1 MEHGAVAMTMKG
13 PARIMFKSAIIYRGK
28 LQAGMF
34 LEASIV
40 EADSHSITLDDGT
53 WVPLTNISCVWSE
66 RYEEMKRA
74 VEAEP

>member
-1 MEHGAVAMTMKG
+1 MQPGL
-13 PARIMFKSAIIYRGK
+13 SADFIPLRLIIPTCIAGIYRGK

>member
-1 MEHGAVAMTMKG
+1 MIKG
-13 PARIMFKSAIIYRGK
+13 PARIVVKSAIIYKGK

-34 LEASIV
+34 LEASII
-40 EADSHSITLDDGT
+40 EADAHSITLDDGT
-53 WVPLTNISCVWSE
+53 WVPLTNISCIWSE